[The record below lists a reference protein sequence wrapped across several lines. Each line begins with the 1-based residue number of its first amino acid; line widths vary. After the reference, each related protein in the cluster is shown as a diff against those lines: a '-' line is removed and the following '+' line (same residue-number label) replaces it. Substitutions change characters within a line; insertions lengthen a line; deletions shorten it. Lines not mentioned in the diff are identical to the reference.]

1 MGSAPEPWHGHVPS
15 PPAHSL
21 LSAFSTQKR
30 VAAAG
35 GAVHGRWREGATGG
49 GNSGTAGAIW
59 GSDEV
64 SLSLSPS
71 PLRVQKCS
79 SCQQAGA
86 TVGCCQKGCPHTYH
100 YACAIDTGEPPAA
113 GTGGGHVGTPP
124 QHPLSRLKLGTGWA
138 GGSPWRMARCLV
150 SPICGLCPEFGC
162 SQPKSSWKWWRG
174 GGCVPAAARG
184 PPLTR
189 PFLLAGCL
197 LTEESFSLRCPK
209 HKVSPETPGAPPG
222 EGRAAFTPCPPP
234 QSSGTSPSLAQGNR
248 FPGAP
253 HETPSTGA
261 VPPQTVFGFFLWDFV
276 H

>member
-1 MGSAPEPWHGHVPS
+1 MGTWGLPPSHGTATSLHLPTLCFQHFPPKKGWPQPVARCTGAGGRALPGGATRGQRGPFGALTRSLCLSLPPRCVFRSARAASKRGPRWAAARRGVPTPTTTRVPSTQVS
-15 PPAHSL
+15 PPA
-21 LSAFSTQKR
+21 AR
-30 VAAAG
+30 R
-35 GAVHGRWREGATGG
+35 GAW
-49 GNSGTAGAIW
+49 
-59 GSDEV
+59 
-64 SLSLSPS
+64 
-71 PLRVQKCS
+71 
-79 SCQQAGA
+79 
-86 TVGCCQKGCPHTYH
+86 CP
-100 YACAIDTGEPPAA
+100 EF
-113 GTGGGHVGTPP
+113 
-124 QHPLSRLKLGTGWA
+124 
-138 GGSPWRMARCLV
+138 
-150 SPICGLCPEFGC
+150 CGLCPEFGC